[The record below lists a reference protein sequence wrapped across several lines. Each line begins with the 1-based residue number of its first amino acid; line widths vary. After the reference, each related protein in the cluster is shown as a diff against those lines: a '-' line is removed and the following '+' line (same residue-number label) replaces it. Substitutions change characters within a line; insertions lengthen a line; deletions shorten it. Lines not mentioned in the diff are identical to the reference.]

1 MRAPLACCSCRKL
14 TANRHN
20 ALGSVLGQGICI
32 MSSIIAAVTDNDRQI
47 TLLRE
52 LRYCIGTMATIM
64 QVCTRPTIPR
74 SIDPTREYRASLGPG
89 PRAPLTSSVSTSSHP
104 NHQRRG
110 TASMVSDRIIQ
121 YRSPFRLA
129 GLFLR
134 RK

>member
-1 MRAPLACCSCRKL
+1 
-14 TANRHN
+14 
-20 ALGSVLGQGICI
+20 

-47 TLLRE
+47 TLLRK
-52 LRYCIGTMATIM
+52 LRHCIGTMATIM
-64 QVCTRPTIPR
+64 QVGTYYPTPR
-74 SIDPTREYRASLGPG
+74 SIDLTREYRASLGPG

-104 NHQRRG
+104 SHQRHG

-121 YRSPFRLA
+121 YTSPFRLA